1 MRAELAEVDEQDL
14 DTGPVIHQ
22 VIDCPRC
29 RRRGLMDA
37 PEIQDLSKN
46 PGCNFAAEYT
56 CACGYSVKAH
66 SWSAYDAVRKVVAEV
81 RDQARKN
88 RMSS

>member
-1 MRAELAEVDEQDL
+1 MRDEACTSEPRQPEHEY
-14 DTGPVIHQ
+14 TCPVIHQ

-29 RRRGLMDA
+29 HRRGVMDV
-37 PEIQDLSKN
+37 PEGQDN
-46 PGCNFAAEYT
+46 AEYACT
-56 CACGYSVKAH
+56 CGYSVEAR
-66 SWSAYDAVRKVVAEV
+66 SWSARDAVRKVVAEV